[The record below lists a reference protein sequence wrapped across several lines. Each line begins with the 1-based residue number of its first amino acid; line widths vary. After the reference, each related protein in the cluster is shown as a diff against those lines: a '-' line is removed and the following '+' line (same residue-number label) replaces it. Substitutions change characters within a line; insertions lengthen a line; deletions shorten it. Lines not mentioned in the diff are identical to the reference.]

1 MTNLEKLLEGVEVEW
16 KTLGE
21 VCEFQ
26 NGFSFKSNLF
36 SDTGLPIVRITNI
49 DGKNINLKDVKYF
62 HPADYKSGN
71 PLNYSIVKGD
81 ILIAM
86 SGATTGKI
94 GYYNMEETAYIN
106 QRVGKFIPKKA
117 VLNSRFLYHFL
128 LTKSDFLNVLAGG
141 GAQPNLSSNSLKEK
155 LSIPIPSLSVQSKIV
170 DILDKFTTLETE
182 LEAELDC
189 RKRQYEYYR
198 NKLLSFDKLNNIIWM
213 SINDVCENICS
224 GGTPLTSKQEYYQ
237 GNIPWLRTQ
246 DVNWKEVYDT
256 DVKISEEAIESS
268 SAKIIPRNCVIVA
281 MYGAT
286 AAKACIN
293 KIPLTTNQACC
304 NLQINGQIANY
315 KYVYYWL
322 CHEYNNLKALG
333 EGSQSNINVRKIKAY
348 KIPIPSLSEQQ
359 RIVSILDKFEILT
372 TSISEGL
379 PKEIELRRKQY
390 EYYRNKLLSFPNA
403 KIKL

>member
-21 VCEFQ
+21 ICKVLRGKRLTKRDLVQDAQYPIFH
-26 NGFSFKSNLF
+26 G
-36 SDTGLPIVRITNI
+36 GLEP
-49 DGKNINLKDVKYF
+49 
-62 HPADYKSGN
+62 
-71 PLNYSIVKGD
+71 
-81 ILIAM
+81 
-86 SGATTGKI
+86 I
-94 GYYNMEETAYIN
+94 GYYSKNNRLANSTMLINVGASAGTVGFCNHDFWSSDGCFCFSHNDIVN
-106 QRVGKFIPKKA
+106 QRYLFYALQSIEHTIKSKVRKAGIPTLDNKYIE
-117 VLNSRFLYHFL
+117 RL
-128 LTKSDFLNVLAGG
+128 L
-141 GAQPNLSSNSLKEK
+141 
-155 LSIPIPSLSVQSKIV
+155 IPIPCPKNQNKSLEIQRKIV

-333 EGSQSNINVRKIKAY
+333 EGSQSNINGRKIKAY